1 MLRIL
6 SHVRSPI
13 LWTSLCLLSACA
25 GPQTASQASVDE
37 APVREGLNDR
47 FLAEDMSVDQYVQM
61 FELESRE
68 IAAKRSDL
76 MAAMNLQPG
85 DDVADVG
92 AGTGLFL
99 APMSQAVGAPGTVY
113 AVDISTGFVEHLRER
128 AAEEG
133 LDNAEVVLCTEK
145 DVLLP
150 ANSVDKV
157 FICDV
162 FHHFTYP
169 TTTMGS
175 IFRSVRPGGELY
187 LVDFERIPGVS
198 REWIIGHVWAGKE
211 TFRSLVEEAGF
222 EFVEELDLGMAENY
236 VLKFRR

>member
-6 SHVRSPI
+6 HHVRSPI

-25 GPQTASQASVDE
+25 ASQTASQATMGE
-37 APVREGLNDR
+37 APVREGLNDP
-47 FLAEDMSVDQYVQM
+47 FLAEDMSVDEYVQI

-68 IAAKRSDL
+68 IAAKRSEL
-76 MAAMNLQPG
+76 MAAMNIQPG

-99 APMSQAVGAPGTVY
+99 APFSNAVGSTGTIY
-113 AVDISTGFVEHLRER
+113 AVDISTGFVEHLRKR

-133 LDNAEVVLCTEK
+133 LDNAQVVLCTEK

-198 REWIIGHVWAGKE
+198 REWVLDHVWAGKA
-211 TFRSLVEEAGF
+211 TFKSLVEEAGF
-222 EFVEELDLGMAENY
+222 DFVEEIDIGMAENY
-236 VLKFRR
+236 MLKFRR

>member
-6 SHVRSPI
+6 PSLSSPF
-13 LWTSLCLLSACA
+13 LWTALCLLSACA
-25 GPQTASQASVDE
+25 SSPAAPKAPGEE
-37 APVREGLNDR
+37 AAVREGLNDR
-47 FLAEDMSVDQYVQM
+47 FLAEDMSIDVFVQM

-68 IAAKRSDL
+68 IAAQRSEIL
-76 MAAMNLQPG
+76 ASMHLEPG

-99 APMSQAVGAPGTVY
+99 APFSEAVGAAGTVY

-128 AAEEG
+128 AREEN
-133 LDNAEVVLCTEK
+133 LQNAEVVLCTER

-157 FICDV
+157 LICDV

-169 TTTMGS
+169 ATTMGS
-175 IFRSVRPGGELY
+175 IFRSVRPGGELF

-198 REWIIGHVWAGKE
+198 REWVIGHVWAGKE
-211 TFRSLVEEAGF
+211 TFRSMVEDVGF
-222 EFVEELDLGMAENY
+222 QFVEEIDAGLSENY
-236 VLKFRR
+236 MLRFRR

>member
-1 MLRIL
+1 MLRIPPSL
-6 SHVRSPI
+6 SSPF
-13 LWTSLCLLSACA
+13 LWTALCLSSACTGSPA
-25 GPQTASQASVDE
+25 ALLTPVAE
-37 APVREGLNDR
+37 APVRQGLNDR
-47 FLAEDMSVDQYVQM
+47 FLVEDLSIEEFVQI

-68 IAAKRSDL
+68 IAAKRSEIL
-76 MAAMNLQPG
+76 AAMQIEPG

-99 APMSQAVGAPGTVY
+99 APFSEAVGATGTVY

-128 AAEEG
+128 AQEED
-133 LDNAEVVLCTEK
+133 LQNVEVILCTEK

-150 ANSVDKV
+150 ANSVDAV
-157 FICDV
+157 LICDV

-175 IFRSVRPGGELY
+175 IFRSMRPGGELF

-198 REWIIGHVWAGKE
+198 REWVIGHVWAGKA
-211 TFRSLVEEAGF
+211 TFRSLVEDSGF
-222 EFVEELDLGMAENY
+222 RFVEEIDVGLSENY
-236 VLKFRR
+236 MLRFRR